1 MPMIR
6 ETIITTVS
14 ASGVVHVAPLGI
26 IQDGAGW
33 IIAPFQG
40 FNRAQAAVIE
50 AAILVSR
57 LHMLPRHKVEAE
69 MAYLAIA
76 IAKTA
81 GPAEQ
86 EAWNWLTEKVQATY
100 ASQP

>member
-1 MPMIR
+1 MEQRPR
-6 ETIITTVS
+6 FHCRVVQTVS
-14 ASGVVHVAPLGI
+14 HR
-26 IQDGAGW
+26 
-33 IIAPFQG
+33 PFQG

-57 LHMLPRHKVEAE
+57 LHMLPRQKVEQE
-69 MAYLAIA
+69 MAYLEIA

-86 EAWNWLTEKVQATY
+86 EAWNWLIEKIRQHY
-100 ASQP
+100 ASHGDA